1 MEKNPDIIH
10 CYKRYFGGDHTS
22 NLRCF
27 DAQQILEQGHE
38 YNWIILDLFS
48 EVDGPLFLYKHTFY
62 AKLRTA
68 MAKGGVLFINFLSSH
83 PSQLKQ
89 LEHLLITEFGKR
101 PSIEKIPDYVN
112 HIVMI
117 KK

>member
-1 MEKNPDIIH
+1 
-10 CYKRYFGGDHTS
+10 
-22 NLRCF
+22 
-27 DAQQILEQGHE
+27 
-38 YNWIILDLFS
+38 
-48 EVDGPLFLYKHTFY
+48 
-62 AKLRTA
+62 
-68 MAKGGVLFINFLSSH
+68 MAKDGLLFINFLSNH

-101 PSIEKIPDYVN
+101 PSIVKIPDYVN